1 MSLIKLSISKCL
13 LYLLIISILRTM
25 NDIIYAQKK
34 KYFDN
39 PLFSNF
45 LMFIGES
52 LSIILYLYQNY
63 SNKYKTKIE
72 FMIQKSTKFF
82 LVLLMFISSFCD
94 FLASFSYNHLYNYKM
109 KTIDETLTKN
119 FGGIVL
125 FICFYLNEK
134 YFLNIKTYRHHYIGI
149 GINLIPL
156 ISFLLYYFIENKN
169 LQYNLS
175 LVYLLIIE
183 LERNYLLTIW
193 FIICKKLNYQ
203 YFLNMNLIL
212 FIVAI
217 FGILIVIVFQF
228 LNLGIFKIEKLYLFY
243 FEGNNLFSISD
254 IIILFIYCILIC
266 LLNILLLKV
275 VEETRPIYNSLSKG
289 LSNIFIDI
297 SHLIQYFFLK
307 NNNYNKVLD
316 FQNVILK
323 TFALI
328 GFLIYS
334 EMITLNF
341 CDLDKFT
348 KIKTADR
355 GEEDN
360 RTINDLNLSTFSF

>member
-1 MSLIKLSISKCL
+1 M
-13 LYLLIISILRTM
+13 
-25 NDIIYAQKK
+25 
-34 KYFDN
+34 
-39 PLFSNF
+39 
-45 LMFIGES
+45 
-52 LSIILYLYQNY
+52 
-63 SNKYKTKIE
+63 
-72 FMIQKSTKFF
+72 
-82 LVLLMFISSFCD
+82 
-94 FLASFSYNHLYNYKM
+94 
-109 KTIDETLTKN
+109 
-119 FGGIVL
+119 
-125 FICFYLNEK
+125 
-134 YFLNIKTYRHHYIGI
+134 
-149 GINLIPL
+149 
-156 ISFLLYYFIENKN
+156 
-169 LQYNLS
+169 
-175 LVYLLIIE
+175 
-183 LERNYLLTIW
+183 
-193 FIICKKLNYQ
+193 
-203 YFLNMNLIL
+203 
-212 FIVAI
+212 
-217 FGILIVIVFQF
+217 
-228 LNLGIFKIEKLYLFY
+228 
-243 FEGNNLFSISD
+243 
-254 IIILFIYCILIC
+254 
-266 LLNILLLKV
+266 KV